1 MELSHRIKENE
12 WLCAIEGIAM
22 VDRIY
27 NFYFEEYDCIP
38 QNKRIGDFKL
48 SMVQYRLF
56 CDFDGKPI
64 KRNRFK
70 IFNMAYCSHITAE
83 WDAVLRRS
91 INDNPQEY
99 ASFVRFLKNPKEMR
113 GCVTLTYAL
122 SENSKIKVIQGL
134 EKIKQHL
141 PHKFTFWELLKFA
154 TDNQCAINM
163 TDFISDTYNIS
174 LYVRVYLDYTYGDCI
189 GKRVLFHKLDYEVK
203 E

>member
-70 IFNMAYCSHITAE
+70 IFNMAYCSH
-83 WDAVLRRS
+83 
-91 INDNPQEY
+91 
-99 ASFVRFLKNPKEMR
+99 K
-113 GCVTLTYAL
+113 
-122 SENSKIKVIQGL
+122 
-134 EKIKQHL
+134 
-141 PHKFTFWELLKFA
+141 
-154 TDNQCAINM
+154 
-163 TDFISDTYNIS
+163 
-174 LYVRVYLDYTYGDCI
+174 
-189 GKRVLFHKLDYEVK
+189 
-203 E
+203 